1 MRAFLLPQEVTTIMG
16 DELKDFADQLAGT
29 VATMATT
36 IEEMKAEKEKG
47 HVPAELLEK
56 IDKISED
63 VQDFSKK
70 MARLDEEPAFKRAFG
85 GEIQVSG
92 GMTFETK
99 LRIPSAK
106 SQDEDMRELF
116 ELQDTVQILSFMKR
130 RDQNFR
136 VEDTQAWKRMQE
148 LYQRKAY
155 EGYSG
160 GSGSGA
166 AWIPTGYSPDL
177 IMKFELERM
186 IASKFEIV
194 NMPNDPFRIPR
205 QTSRGKIYKKSR
217 GVAVTKSKAGDDYVD
232 LSTTTLA
239 GYQSVAYEMEED
251 SIIAMV
257 PFIRSD
263 LAMDMAD
270 GEENL
275 ILNGD
280 TTATHQDADVTDDD
294 DALTSWKGLRKL
306 SKDGSDTYD
315 FGGNAPTLLSLRAM
329 RSQMGKYGINPRRLL
344 YIVSPVG
351 LVHLLNVD
359 EVQTLDKYGPAATVI
374 TGEIGRIDGVPILV
388 SGYIREDLNAS
399 GDFDGTT
406 KTFTGIQLVNPSGFV
421 IGRRRAPLMESF
433 HDVIAGSDEL
443 VVSMREDFQKR
454 YPTTEALSMWGHNIP
469 NTITET
475 T

>member
-1 MRAFLLPQEVTTIMG
+1 MSEEMK
-16 DELKDFADQLAGT
+16 EFADQLAGT
-29 VATMATT
+29 VATMATA
-36 IEEMKAEKEKG
+36 IEEMKTEKEKG
-47 HVPAELLEK
+47 HVPPELLEK
-56 IDKISED
+56 IDRIGAD
-63 VQDFSKK
+63 VQEFSKK
-70 MARLDEEPAFKRAFG
+70 MAKLDEEPAFKRAFG
-85 GEIQVSG
+85 HEIQVSG

-99 LRIPSAK
+99 MRIPSSK
-106 SQDEDMRELF
+106 SGDEDMRELF
-116 ELQDTVQILSFMKR
+116 ELQDTLQVLQFIKR
-130 RDQNFR
+130 RDSNFR
-136 VEDTQAWKRMQE
+136 LENTDTFKRAQE
-148 LYQRKAY
+148 LYQRKTY
-155 EGYSG
+155 EGYAG
-160 GSGSGA
+160 ESGSGA

-177 IMKFELERM
+177 IWKFELERM
-186 IASKFEIV
+186 VAGKFEV
-194 NMPNDPFRIPR
+194 VSMPNDPFRIPR

-217 GVAVTKSKAGDDYVD
+217 GVAVAKSKAGDDYVT

-251 SIIAMV
+251 AIIAMI
-257 PFIRSD
+257 PFIRTD
-263 LAMDMAD
+263 LAQDMAD

-275 ILNGD
+275 LLNGD
-280 TTATHQDADVTDDD
+280 TTASHQDSDITEDD

-315 FGGNAPTLLSLRAM
+315 FGGADPTLRSLRAM

-344 YIVSPVG
+344 YVVGPVG

-399 GDFDGTT
+399 GDYDGST
-406 KTFTGIQLVNPSGFV
+406 KTRTGIQLVNPSGFIV
-421 IGRRRAPLMESF
+421 GRRRAPLMESF

-454 YPTTEALSMWGHNIP
+454 YPSTEALSMWGYNVP
-469 NTITET
+469 NTITVT